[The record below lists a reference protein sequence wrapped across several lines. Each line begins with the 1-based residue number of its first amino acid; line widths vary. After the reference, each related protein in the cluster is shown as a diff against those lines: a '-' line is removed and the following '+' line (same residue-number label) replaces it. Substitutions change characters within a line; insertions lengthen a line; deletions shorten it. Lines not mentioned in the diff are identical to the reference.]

1 MVVRLHLRQR
11 LRLIEM
17 RRTADKT
24 LFRLPSPFYRDT
36 TGRIRFPAGTV
47 EQITFVSLKV
57 ESFVHD
63 EMVAQAKIVR
73 GYLVQRANN
82 GLFAYHI
89 QENKRSAPNE
99 YAFDTLNQQVV
110 RQEDEGSL
118 WARGWD
124 DETRAAMSAAL
135 VMA

>member
-1 MVVRLHLRQR
+1 
-11 LRLIEM
+11 M
-17 RRTADKT
+17 RRTTDKT

-36 TGRIRFPAGTV
+36 TGRIRFPAGAA

-99 YAFDTLNQQVV
+99 YAFDTLSQMVLQ
-110 RQEDEGSL
+110 RADEGSM
-118 WARGWD
+118 WMRGWD
-124 DETRAAMSAAL
+124 DETRAALSAVL